1 MAACATFL
9 MSGSA
14 SAYVTKQVRSGGTL
28 SGRVAFSGVM
38 PPPEILEVGQ
48 DREVCGQTQ
57 AIHEVEVNS
66 GGVKNAVVKIAGVR
80 EGKQFDFPEAIL
92 DQKGCVF
99 LPDIV
104 LMPPGKLTV
113 RSSDPVL
120 HNVHTTSVKN
130 APVNLAMPRF
140 KRSFNLLLSAP
151 EIISVKCDVH
161 GWMSAFIIVAEH
173 PYYAVTDDA
182 GHFELRNVPP
192 GTYVLE
198 VWHAKLGTLR
208 QKVSVEA
215 ARNTEV
221 LASYQ
226 QQ

>member
-1 MAACATFL
+1 MAVCATFL

-14 SAYVTKQVRSGGTL
+14 PAYVTKQVRSGGAIV
-28 SGRVAFSGVM
+28 GRVAFSGEA
-38 PPPEILEVGQ
+38 PPPEILQVGQ

-57 AIHEVEVNS
+57 AIDEVEVNS
-66 GGVKNAVVKIAGVR
+66 GGVKNAVVKIVGI
-80 EGKQFDFPEAIL
+80 EQGKQFDFPEAIL

-99 LPDIV
+99 SPHIV

-113 RSSDPVL
+113 RSSDPAL

-130 APVNLAMPRF
+130 TPVNVAMPRF

-182 GHFELRNVPP
+182 GHFEVRDVPP
-192 GTYVLE
+192 GTYTLE
-198 VWHAKLGTLR
+198 VWHGKLGTLR
-208 QKVSVEA
+208 RKVSIEA
-215 ARNTEV
+215 AKVTEAEV
-221 LASYQ
+221 TFTH
-226 QQ
+226 